1 MKNLSIFFKILL
13 ITIPLV
19 VMILISAI
27 VMRKNMQDVL
37 FKSESV
43 YLDTLYEVN
52 NNLLAADRDFYQ
64 AQIAFTRYSQ
74 VSGAAASE
82 VDDFNENAQQTI
94 DKVNA
99 ATAIARGNELLF
111 KKTVSDGENFETISY
126 EFVDSFNRWKAS
138 YDVSTKS
145 GDIAKQEGYFKEARG
160 YLDRLQEITEEWADK
175 EGTVLTQSINSRINS
190 ITIGYLII
198 IIAVLVIVILTS
210 RSIAK
215 GVKDTKERLD
225 IIATNDLTQDV
236 PETNA
241 KDEIGQMTRSFR
253 SMQANLKEIISVLYK
268 ESDDLDDSVRT
279 MGEATSETT
288 QSMESINTAAGE
300 LATTA
305 TQTATD
311 IETIAN
317 EMQELDGVMK
327 SSVESASALAGA
339 GKEIGKVTK
348 VGMDIVEELTQINN
362 QCVSAFNS
370 IFKGIE
376 NIEGS
381 SNRISEASTLIS
393 SIANQTNLL
402 SLNASIEA
410 ARAGEAGRGF
420 AVVADEIR
428 SLSEQSADSVQTIN
442 TLLEELHKNTNEA
455 IAQSEMVKNY
465 VEKQNSSV
473 AQTKES
479 FSDIITSVE
488 DVNSAV
494 IDLKS
499 INDQLA
505 KGFGDITSLVESLS
519 AASEENAATAEELS
533 ATSDIV
539 RGDVLSLDDIQT
551 RIDAAA
557 VKLADI
563 VKQFKV

>member
-1 MKNLSIFFKILL
+1 MKNLSIFLKILL

-19 VMILISAI
+19 VLILLSAI

-43 YLDTLYEVN
+43 YLDTLYEIN

-64 AQIAFTRYSQ
+64 AQIAFTRYSRIA
-74 VSGAAASE
+74 GAEAGE

-99 ATAIARGNELLF
+99 AIDLARGNELLF
-111 KKTVSDGENFETISY
+111 KKTLSDGEDFETISY
-126 EFVDSFNRWKAS
+126 EFVDSYNRWKAS
-138 YDVSTKS
+138 YDVSAKS
-145 GDIAKQEGYFKEARG
+145 GDIEKQEQFFKDARG
-160 YLDRLQEITEEWADK
+160 YLDRLQEITEEWAEK
-175 EGTVLTQSINSRINS
+175 EGAVLTQSINTRINS
-190 ITIGYLII
+190 ITIGYLVII
-198 IIAVLVIVILTS
+198 IVVLVIVIFTS

-215 GVKDTKERLD
+215 GVKDTKDRLD
-225 IIATNDLTQDV
+225 IIATNDLTQEV
-236 PETNA
+236 PETKA

-268 ESDDLDDSVRT
+268 ESDDLDSSVTT
-279 MGEATSETT
+279 MRNATTETA

-317 EMQELDGVMK
+317 EMQELDGVMR
-327 SSVESASALAGA
+327 SSVESTSALAGA
-339 GKEIGKVTK
+339 GQEIGKVTK
-348 VGMDIVEELTQINN
+348 AGMDIVEELTQINN
-362 QCVSAFNS
+362 QCVNAFNS

-428 SLSEQSADSVQTIN
+428 SLSEQSAESVQTIN

-473 AQTKES
+473 AQTKGS
-479 FSDIITSVE
+479 FSDITTTVE

-505 KGFGDITSLVESLS
+505 KGFGEISSLVESLS

-539 RGDVLSLDDIQT
+539 RGNVLSLDDIQK
-551 RIDAAA
+551 RIDDAAA
-557 VKLADI
+557 KLADI